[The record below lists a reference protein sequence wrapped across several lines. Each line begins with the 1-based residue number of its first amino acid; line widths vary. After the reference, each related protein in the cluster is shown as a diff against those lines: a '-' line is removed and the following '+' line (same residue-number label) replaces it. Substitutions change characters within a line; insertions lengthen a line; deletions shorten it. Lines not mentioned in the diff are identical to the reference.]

1 MQFTPWDNPM
11 GTDEFEFIEC
21 AAPNPVETGTL
32 FARMGFITI
41 ARHRHKQVTLYRQGK
56 YDFILN
62 ADLDSFAQRFA
73 RLGPSIRRES
83 VPSPFGSGTPRSP
96 ASGSPRWAPGCT
108 PGCRPGRL
116 NTSAIKGAGDSLMY
130 FVDPWRG
137 KGRRESG
144 RRRQLRLS

>member
-73 RLGPSIRRES
+73 RLHGPRIRRAILAIAFRVRDSKVACEWVAS
-83 VPSPFGSGTPRSP
+83 LGARLYAGVWARAAQHLGDQGRGGFADVLPRP
-96 ASGSPRWAPGCT
+96 VAR
-108 PGCRPGRL
+108 
-116 NTSAIKGAGDSLMY
+116 
-130 FVDPWRG
+130 
-137 KGRRESG
+137 
-144 RRRQLRLS
+144 